1 MKRLILFILLM
12 NVLELYAQNI
22 VEEKSTSSTLCDK
35 YSFFKEPYNPF
46 KNNGLSMSLPECN
59 YMYVYDKSITTYHY
73 YLTNFNIYDY
83 QYLKTKRDILNPYG
97 VHKPQLAVV
106 FGLLN
111 LALKKIQ
118 E

>member
-1 MKRLILFILLM
+1 M
-12 NVLELYAQNI
+12 NVLELYSQNI

-35 YSFFKEPYNPF
+35 YSFFKDEPYNSF
-46 KNNGLSMSLPECN
+46 KNNGLSISLPECN

-73 YLTNFNIYDY
+73 YPTNFNIYDY

-106 FGLLN
+106 FGVLN
-111 LALKKIQ
+111 LVLKKIQ